1 MKNLI
6 SPLSPTLPNKN
17 DNILHWGELY
27 GASSALAISSAARN
41 YNGLILLVVPDML
54 TANRLEQELNFFL
67 NNDDSTPPILSFPDW
82 ETLPYDHFS
91 PHQDIISQRL
101 YTLYRLPQIKKGIL
115 IASINTLMARIPP
128 RDYLDATSFVL
139 AKGDKLEPIQFR
151 TRLQTAGYYF
161 VSQVVTHGE
170 FTIRGSII
178 DLFPM
183 GSKLPYRIDL
193 FDDEVDSIRTFDP
206 ETQRSLEV
214 IEKVALLPARE
225 FPLTE
230 TAIALFRQQWRAK
243 FAGNPANSNI
253 YSNISSGESAAG
265 VEYYLP
271 LFFTTTA
278 TLFDYLASEA
288 LVMRYGDLPK
298 TTEKFWQEINERYEQ
313 LRHDIER
320 PILPPSEIFLTK
332 EELFSK
338 IKGFSQIVMQHDPLP
353 EKLGN
358 INFASKPLPDLSI
371 DTRTERPLIKLEQYL
386 KADRHKI
393 LFTAETNGRRESLI
407 ELLKKINCSPKSI
420 TSWPDFLASN
430 NPFQVA
436 IASLEEGL
444 DCNDPDFTIISEA
457 QLYGQQIMQ
466 RRLRKRRAQDAEAVI
481 RNLTELNI
489 GAPVVHIDHGIGLY
503 RGLKIITTDGVE
515 AEYLTLEFS
524 NEAKLYV
531 PVANLDLISRYT
543 GADADHVSLNHLGTK
558 QWEKTKRKATEKIR
572 DVAAELLDIYAR
584 RAAKQG
590 HAFATP
596 KQEYDAFAAAFPFEE
611 TPDQHQAIQDI
622 ISDMISGKMMDRL
635 VCGDVG
641 FGKTEVAMRAAFMAV
656 QDGRQ
661 VAILVP
667 TTLLAEQHYQN
678 FKDRFADWP
687 IKIAVLSRF
696 HGQSEHHKIIQAMAE
711 GKVDIVIGT
720 HKLLQPGIHF
730 KSLGLLIIDEEH
742 RFGVK
747 QKDKIKS
754 LRAEVDILNLT
765 ATPIPRTLNM
775 ALAGMR
781 DLSFITTPPARR
793 LAVKTFVQESTPGLI
808 REAMLRE
815 IMRGGQVYFLHN
827 DVATIER
834 TASEL
839 QAIVPEAKLR
849 IGHGQ
854 MHEKELT
861 QTMADFYHARFNVL
875 VCTTIIES
883 GIDIPT
889 ANTIVINRADRFG
902 LAQLHQLRGRVG
914 RSHHQ
919 AYAYLLIPPRQV
931 ITPDAEKRLDAIE
944 SIEDLGAGFMLANYD
959 LEIRGAGELLG
970 EEQSG
975 HIQAIGFS
983 LYMELLEDAVN
994 ALKAGKEFD
1003 LDQPLHRG
1011 VEVDLHIP
1019 ALIPE
1024 LLVPDVHL
1032 RLTLYKRIANAKNN
1046 EELNELQV
1054 EMIDRFGLLPPAAKN
1069 LFVIAEIKLMANE
1082 LGIKKI
1088 DMGNKSGRIEFDA
1101 KPNIDLEK
1109 LIKLIQTQPKVYKLD
1124 NQQRLLLN
1132 ITNNKPEEKIIILH
1146 DLFLKIKKH

>member
-1 MKNLI
+1 MKKHTNLLT
-6 SPLSPTLPNKN
+6 PVLPGKN
-17 DNILHWGELY
+17 DNILHWGQLY
-27 GASSALAISSAARN
+27 GASAALAISAAARQHQ
-41 YNGLILLVVPDML
+41 GLVIIIVPNML
-54 TANRLEQELNFFL
+54 IANRLEQELNFFL
-67 NNDDSTPPILSFPDW
+67 NHDESTPILSFPDW

-115 IASINTLMARIPP
+115 IASISTLMSRIPP
-128 RDYLDATSFVL
+128 RDYLDNTSFVL
-139 AKGDKLEPIQFR
+139 AKGDKLDPTPFR
-151 TRLQTAGYYF
+151 TRLQAAGYYF

-230 TAIALFRQQWRAK
+230 AAITNFRQQWRGK
-243 FAGNPANSNI
+243 FTGNPANSNI
-253 YSNISSGESAAG
+253 YTSISSGESAPG

-271 LFFTTTA
+271 LFFEKPA
-278 TLFDYLASEA
+278 TLFDYLAQET
-288 LVMRYGDLPK
+288 LVIRYGDLPK
-298 TTEKFWQEINERYEQ
+298 NSELFWQEINERYDQ
-313 LRHDIER
+313 LRYDIER
-320 PILPPSEIFLTK
+320 PILPPQEIFLSS
-332 EELFSK
+332 EE
-338 IKGFSQIVMQHDPLP
+338 IFSQIKKFPQINIQQAPLSD
-353 EKLGN
+353 KLGH
-358 INFASKPLPDLSI
+358 INFASQPLPDLSI
-371 DTRTERPLIKLEQYL
+371 DSKAIQPLTKLQNYL
-386 KADRHKI
+386 QNNPHKV
-393 LFTAETNGRRESLI
+393 LFTAETTGRRESLL
-407 ELLKKINCSPKSI
+407 ELLRKINCSPKSI
-420 TSWPDFLASN
+420 ATWQDFLEIKDK
-430 NPFQVA
+430 FQIA
-436 IASLEEGL
+436 IAGLEEGIDSL
-444 DCNDPDFTIISEA
+444 DPQLLIISEA

-466 RRLRKRRAQDAEAVI
+466 RRLRKRRTQDSENVI

-503 RGLKIITTDGVE
+503 LGLQLITTDGIE

-524 NEAKLYV
+524 NAAKLYV

-543 GADADHVSLNHLGTK
+543 GANSDHISLNYLGTR
-558 QWEKTKRKATEKIR
+558 QWEKTKRKAAEKIR

-584 RAAKQG
+584 RAAKKG
-590 HAFATP
+590 HTFADP
-596 KQEYDAFAAAFPFEE
+596 KQEYEAFAAAFPFET
-611 TPDQHQAIQDI
+611 TPDQQQAIQDI
-622 ISDMISGKMMDRL
+622 IHDMTSEKMMDRL

-656 QDGRQ
+656 QDGQQ

-667 TTLLAEQHYQN
+667 TTLLAEQHYEN

-687 IKIAVLSRF
+687 FKIAVLSRF
-696 HGQSEHHKIIQAMAE
+696 HGQQEHHKIIQALAD

-720 HKLLQPGIHF
+720 HKLLQPNIHF

-808 REAMLRE
+808 REAILRE

-827 DVATIER
+827 DVASIEK
-834 TASEL
+834 TANEL
-839 QAIVPEAKLR
+839 QKIVPEAKIR

-854 MHEKELT
+854 MHEKELS

-883 GIDIPT
+883 GIDVPT
-889 ANTIVINRADRFG
+889 ANTIIINRADRFG

-919 AYAYLLIPPRQV
+919 AYAYLLIPSREV
-931 ITPDAEKRLDAIE
+931 ITSDAQKRLDAIE

-975 HIQAIGFS
+975 NIHAIGFS

-994 ALKAGKEFD
+994 ALKSGKEFD
-1003 LDQPLHRG
+1003 LDQPMHHG
-1011 VEVDLHIP
+1011 VDVDLHVP

-1024 LLVPDVHL
+1024 TLIGDVHV
-1032 RLTLYKRIANAKNN
+1032 RLTLYKRIASAKNN
-1046 EELNELQV
+1046 DELNELQV
-1054 EMIDRFGLLPPAAKN
+1054 EIIDRFGLLPPGTKN
-1069 LFVIAEIKLMANE
+1069 LFAIAEIKLVAKA

-1088 DMGNKSGRIEFDA
+1088 DIGDKSGRIEFD
-1101 KPNIDLEK
+1101 KEPNIDLTK
-1109 LIKLIQTQPKVYKLD
+1109 LIKLIQTQPKLYKLD
-1124 NQQRLLLN
+1124 SQQRLLFTILD
-1132 ITNNKPEEKIIILH
+1132 NKI
-1146 DLFLKIKKH
+1146 DAKIKLTQELFEKLKKT